1 MLARGKVEPMVV
13 GFLRQLGSHWWQGP
27 SYCNSVVRVFHG
39 ELITSYHIL
48 FVNLIWPTSMLPFG
62 PPSEPTRSLAP
73 AGAKPCA
80 ALFAAR

>member
-1 MLARGKVEPMVV
+1 MAR
-13 GFLRQLGSHWWQGP
+13 P
-27 SYCNSVVRVFHG
+27 S
-39 ELITSYHIL
+39 TPL